1 MQAYV
6 NGNEQEK
13 SLMHTSTAHTMT
25 DTLPHIIIPPE
36 WLRGI
41 PDILD
46 WQDKG
51 GRQFPHLE
59 ELWPTPTRSAA
70 CTFTSLL
77 KLPYSN
83 KPNFGERKINSGFYY
98 YCGLKDTILGFIQFS
113 LTTIYVHIS
122 LLLNQKSPSH
132 FLTYCYPVRI
142 ALVFGIFG
150 RLILID

>member
-1 MQAYV
+1 
-6 NGNEQEK
+6 
-13 SLMHTSTAHTMT
+13 MT

-51 GRQFPHLE
+51 GRQFPRNCGRRRPEVPLAHSLPFLNLCHILINLILEREKSTAGSITIVVLKTQYLVSFSFHLQ
-59 ELWPTPTRSAA
+59 
-70 CTFTSLL
+70 
-77 KLPYSN
+77 PY
-83 KPNFGERKINSGFYY
+83 I
-98 YCGLKDTILGFIQFS
+98 
-113 LTTIYVHIS
+113 VHIS

-150 RLILID
+150 RLIHID